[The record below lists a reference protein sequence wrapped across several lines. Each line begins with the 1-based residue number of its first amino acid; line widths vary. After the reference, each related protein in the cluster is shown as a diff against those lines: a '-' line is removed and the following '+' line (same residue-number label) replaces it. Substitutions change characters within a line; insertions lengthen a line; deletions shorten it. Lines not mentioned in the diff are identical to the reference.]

1 VREIILLYETEDRKE
16 IMENSTKTTE
26 VAVISTLEAEGFIIG
41 KLWKSICK
49 ADNKRFKDSINA
61 EGFDYRLGKL
71 MVQLKAEG
79 GQRISSQR
87 LKDCNIHEVDKRR
100 RSEALWFVENEIKCR
115 EFIAES
121 KKGFGSLTALQA
133 AMAKS
138 AKADNPAVTE
148 GDNAGAATEGG
159 EAPITEGVAKSNVGP
174 VDLAKQV
181 ADLAK
186 ANGVSLLDLV
196 DQLLEL
202 ATGSSVEDLAQ
213 ESAKAA

>member
-1 VREIILLYETEDRKE
+1 MRKE
-16 IMENSTKTTE
+16 TMENATKSTE

-49 ADNKRFKDSINA
+49 ADNKRFKDSISA

-100 RSEALWFVENEIKCR
+100 RSEATWFVENEIKCR

-138 AKADNPAVTE
+138 AKADKPAVTE
-148 GDNAGAATEGG
+148 GDNASAATEG
-159 EAPITEGVAKSNVGP
+159 AAKSNVGP

-213 ESAKAA
+213 GSAKAA

>member
-138 AKADNPAVTE
+138 AKADKPAV
-148 GDNAGAATEGG
+148 
-159 EAPITEGVAKSNVGP
+159 TEGVAKSNVGP

-213 ESAKAA
+213 EAAKAA

>member
-16 IMENSTKTTE
+16 TMENSTKTNE

-100 RSEALWFVENEIKCR
+100 RSEALWFVENEVKCR

-138 AKADNPAVTE
+138 AKADKPAVTE
-148 GDNAGAATEGG
+148 GD

-213 ESAKAA
+213 EAAKAA